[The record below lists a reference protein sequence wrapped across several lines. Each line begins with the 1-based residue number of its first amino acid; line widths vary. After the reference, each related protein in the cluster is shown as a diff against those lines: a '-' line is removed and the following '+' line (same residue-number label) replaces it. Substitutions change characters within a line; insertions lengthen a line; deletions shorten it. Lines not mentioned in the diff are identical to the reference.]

1 MKKAFVYITILLAF
15 SSIHVSAQNTLG
27 LPLITNYNKSLYKG
41 GLRTWG
47 IKQDSRGIMY
57 FANDEGLVTFNG
69 GFWKLYP
76 LPNKTILRSIYIDKN
91 DRVYVGGQDEIGYFE
106 PGANNVLRYTSV
118 KNMIPQQYR
127 NFSDVWNTVALGESI
142 FFRVADRIFMLVNNR
157 IEVFLPTKGEWLF
170 MGEAGGRL
178 LAMDQNSGLL
188 EYKRN
193 KWLPLI
199 NGSMLKGRV
208 PAEFFKS
215 GENKYIIATIDNNLF
230 SLQNDSIS
238 HIDNVPRG
246 GLYTPSYSRISDSE
260 YVKSTSTQGCII
272 QDFRHQFIQRI
283 SVKEGL
289 KNNNVTSV
297 FVDREKNIWV
307 GVDNSISLINYNSPI
322 KFLSPDTV
330 NSVIGYSSLIFKN
343 NLYISSSNGAFVAP
357 LSGLKGDLSLV
368 KSSFSLVKGSD
379 DGEGW
384 QLEEM
389 NQEIILAHNK
399 GIFAIKNN
407 QAVPVAAG
415 AGCWTF
421 LPTSSVYPVTDI
433 VVGTYWGLDL
443 LQYGSNG
450 FHSRGALKGRSDSYR
465 FLVQDET
472 GGIWAS
478 HPYRGIY
485 QIQVSRDSMKFN
497 TRLFTDTDGLPSSF
511 NNYVF
516 KIKNRIVFPTE
527 SGVYEFDPATAK
539 FIPSRFLSVFAGLPV
554 RYMKEDDKGN
564 IWFCSGKKLGI
575 AQFSANDQQAPYTIS
590 YFPELEGYTLSN
602 FDNVYPYN
610 QQNIFIGSESGS
622 IHINYEKYAEQKL
635 QPTVLL
641 NEIKAIGKEDS
652 LVFGGFFLRD
662 KKDVFSQQ
670 PEEMISLSSVFSS
683 FHFEFSSPIYGR
695 PNNIEY
701 SYRLEGYE
709 RDWSAWTSK
718 KEKDYT
724 NLPAGKYTFNLKARD
739 NLNHESAIVQYTF
752 TIMPPW
758 YWSVWAK
765 AVYFLV
771 LCLVFYLL
779 NGWHRRK
786 LLQQQK
792 KFDEKQK
799 QLEYIHQLELEKNEK
814 EIIKLQNEKLASE
827 VALKNKELASTS
839 MQLEGNANTFHKLR
853 EEVIKLDSN
862 PDNKSDIK
870 SIISLL
876 KEVEDN
882 NANWDKFAVHFDE
895 ANDNLLK
902 KLKKN
907 YPKLSQSELKICA
920 YLYLNFSSKQ
930 ISQLSN
936 VTVRGVEIHRYRIR
950 KKLGL
955 QTGESLNSFLGN
967 L

>member
-1 MKKAFVYITILLAF
+1 MKKAFTYITILLTF
-15 SSIHVSAQNTLG
+15 SSVQVSAQNTLG
-27 LPLITNYNKSLYKG
+27 IPQIINYNKSLYKG
-41 GLRTWG
+41 GSRTWD
-47 IKQDSRGIMY
+47 IRQDSRGIMY

-76 LPNKTILRSIYIDKN
+76 LPNKTILRSLYIDKN

-106 PGANNVLRYTSV
+106 QGANNVLRYTSV
-118 KNMIPQQYR
+118 KNLIPPQYR
-127 NFSDVWNTVALGESI
+127 NFSDIWNTVALGESV
-142 FFRVADRIFMLVNNR
+142 FFRASDRIFKLANNR
-157 IEVFLPTKGEWLF
+157 IEVFLPTGGEWVFL
-170 MGEAGGRL
+170 GEAGGRL
-178 LAMDQNSGLL
+178 LAMDQYTGLL

-199 NGSMLKGRV
+199 NSSVLKGMD
-208 PAEFFKS
+208 PADIFES
-215 GENKYIIATIDNNLF
+215 GENKYIITTIDNNLF

-238 HIDNVPRG
+238 RISNIPWED
-246 GLYTPSYSRISDSE
+246 LYTASFARISDSE
-260 YVKSTSTQGCII
+260 YVKSTSKQGCVI
-272 QDFRHQFIQRI
+272 QNFRHQFIQRI

-297 FVDREKNIWV
+297 FVDREKNIWA

-322 KFLSPDTV
+322 KFLNPDTI
-330 NSVIGYSSLIFKN
+330 NNVIGYSALIFKN
-343 NLYISSSNGAFVAP
+343 DLYVSSSNGLFAAP
-357 LSGLKGDLSLV
+357 LSHLNGDLSLT
-368 KSSFSLVKGSD
+368 KSRFSLVKRSD
-379 DGEGW
+379 YGEAW
-384 QLEEM
+384 QLEEI
-389 NQEIILAHNK
+389 NQEIFLAHNK
-399 GIFAIKNN
+399 GVFVIKNK
-407 QAVPVAAG
+407 QAVPVSAG
-415 AGCWTF
+415 TGSWTF
-421 LPTSSVYPVTDI
+421 LPTSSVYPVTD
-433 VVGTYWGLDL
+433 VLVGTYWGLDL
-443 LQYGSNG
+443 LQYAGNA

-465 FLVQDET
+465 FLVRDET

-485 QIQVSRDSMKFN
+485 QLQVSTDSMKFN
-497 TRLFTDTDGLPSSF
+497 TRLFTSADGLPSTF

-516 KIKNRIVFPTE
+516 KIRNRIVFSTE
-527 SGVYEFDPATAK
+527 AGVYEFDQATAR
-539 FIPSRFLSVFAGLPV
+539 FIPSKFLSVFDGLPV

-575 AQFSANDQQAPYTIS
+575 AQFSANDQQKPYTIS
-590 YFPELEGYTLSN
+590 YFPELEGYILSN

-610 QQNIFIGSESGS
+610 QQNIFIGSENGTV
-622 IHINYEKYAEQKL
+622 HINYEKYTGQKL

-641 NEIKAIGKEDS
+641 SEIKAIGEKDS
-652 LVFGGFFLRD
+652 LVFGGFFFRD
-662 KKDVFSQQ
+662 KKNAFSQQ
-670 PEEMISLSSVFSS
+670 PGEVVSLSSKFSS

-709 RDWSAWTSK
+709 KEWCAWTSK

-724 NLPAGKYTFNLKARD
+724 NLPAGSYTFNLKARD
-739 NLNHESAIVQYTF
+739 NLNHESASVLYTF

-758 YWSVWAK
+758 YISIWAK

-771 LCLVFYLL
+771 LCLLFYLL
-779 NGWHRRK
+779 NRWHRRK

-792 KFDEKQK
+792 KYEEKQK

-814 EIIKLQNEKLASE
+814 EIIKLQNEKLEGE
-827 VALKNKELASTS
+827 VALKNKELASSS
-839 MQLEGNANTFHKLR
+839 MQLEENAHTFHKLK
-853 EEVIKLDSN
+853 EEVIKLDNN

-882 NANWDKFAVHFDE
+882 NANWDKFVVHFDE
-895 ANDNLLK
+895 ANDDVLK
-902 KLKKN
+902 KLKKR

>member
-1 MKKAFVYITILLAF
+1 MKKALAYITILLTF
-15 SSIHVSAQNTLG
+15 SSIPVSAQNTLG
-27 LPLITNYNKSLYKG
+27 LPLIINYNKALYKG
-41 GLRTWG
+41 GLRTWD

-76 LPNKTILRSIYIDKN
+76 LPNKTILRSIYIDKH

-106 PGANNVLRYTSV
+106 PGANNVLQYTSV
-118 KNMIPQQYR
+118 KNMIPAQYR
-127 NFSDVWNTVALGESI
+127 NFSDIWNTVALGESI
-142 FFRVADRIFMLVNNR
+142 FFRASDRIFKLANNR
-157 IEVFLPTKGEWLF
+157 IEVFLPSKGEWLF
-170 MGEAGGRL
+170 LGEAGGRL
-178 LAMDQNSGLL
+178 LAMDQQTGLL

-193 KWLPLI
+193 KWMPLI
-199 NGSMLKGRV
+199 NGSMLKGLV
-208 PAEFFKS
+208 PADIFEN
-215 GENKYIIATIDNNLF
+215 GEHTYIIATIDNKFF

-238 HIDNVPRG
+238 RIQNIPWED
-246 GLYTPSYSRISDSE
+246 LYTPSFARISDSE
-260 YVKSTSTQGCII
+260 YVKSTSKLGCVI
-272 QDFRHQFIQRI
+272 QNFHHQFIQRI

-289 KNNNVTSV
+289 KNNNATAV
-297 FVDREKNIWV
+297 FVDKEKNIWV

-322 KFLSPDTV
+322 KFLTPDTV
-330 NSVIGYSSLIFKN
+330 NNVIGYSSIIFKN
-343 NLYISSSNGAFVAP
+343 DLYVSSSNGLFMAP
-357 LSGLKGDLSLV
+357 LSDLKGDLSLI
-368 KSSFSLVKGSD
+368 KSRFSLVKNSD
-379 DGEGW
+379 YGEGW
-384 QLEEM
+384 QLEEI
-389 NQEIILAHNK
+389 NQEIFLAHNK
-399 GIFAIKNN
+399 GVFIIKNK
-407 QAVPVAAG
+407 QAVPVSAG
-415 AGCWTF
+415 AGSWTF

-443 LQYGSNG
+443 LQYDGNG
-450 FHSRGALKGRSDSYR
+450 FHSKGALKGKSDSYR
-465 FLVQDET
+465 FLVQDEA

-485 QIQVSRDSMKFN
+485 QIQVSPDSMKYN
-497 TRLFTDTDGLPSSF
+497 TRLFTSTDGLPSNF

-516 KIKNRIVFPTE
+516 KIRNRIVFSTE

-539 FIPSRFLSVFAGLPV
+539 LVPSKFLSVFNGLPV

-575 AQFSANDQQAPYTIS
+575 AHFSPNDQHQPYTIS

-602 FDNVYPYN
+602 FDNIYPYN
-610 QQNIFIGSESGS
+610 QQNIFIGSENGA
-622 IHINYEKYAEQKL
+622 IHIDYEKYAAQKL

-641 NEIKAIGKEDS
+641 NEIKAIGEKDS
-652 LVFGGFFLRD
+652 LVFGGFFLPN
-662 KKDVFSQQ
+662 KKEVT
-670 PEEMISLSSVFSS
+670 LSSIFSS

-709 RDWSAWTSK
+709 KEWSAWTSK

-739 NLNHESAIVQYTF
+739 NLNHESAPVLYTF
-752 TIMPPW
+752 IIMPPW
-758 YWSVWAK
+758 YNSIWAK
-765 AVYFLV
+765 AIYLLI
-771 LCLVFYLL
+771 LCLLFYLL
-779 NGWHRRK
+779 NRWHRRK

-792 KFDEKQK
+792 KFEEKQK

-814 EIIKLQNEKLASE
+814 EIIKLQNENLASE
-827 VALKNKELASTS
+827 VALKNKELASSS
-839 MQLEGNANTFHKLR
+839 MQLEENANTFHKLR
-853 EEVIKLDSN
+853 EEVIKLDNN